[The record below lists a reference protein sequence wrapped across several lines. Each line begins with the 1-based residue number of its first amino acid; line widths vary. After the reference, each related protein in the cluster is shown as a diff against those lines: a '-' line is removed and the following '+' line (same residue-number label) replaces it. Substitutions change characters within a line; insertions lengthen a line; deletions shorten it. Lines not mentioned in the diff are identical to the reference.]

1 MNQTMHKRSISH
13 SVMPAYTGIRF
24 TPALESR
31 VRGNDE
37 RGGMLRLVQAL
48 ALCGLLA
55 ACQSPYPS
63 PKVDFPDAA
72 AVKAS
77 AVAAAPAD
85 KPAYRAPVNGSLF
98 NVAYYRPAFED
109 RRARLVGDVL
119 TINIV
124 ENVTASQSSSSTI
137 DKSGST
143 SAGITALPLINP
155 SILGKANLGAT
166 SANTFAGKGG
176 TQSAN
181 TFAGTITATVIEVL
195 PNGHLR
201 LAGEKQIGVNENVDV
216 LRFTGI
222 VDPRAIQAGNVI
234 DSTQVANTRIESKG
248 RGQQGEAQAI
258 GWLSRFF
265 LNILPF

>member
-1 MNQTMHKRSISH
+1 MKKTMKNH
-13 SVMPAYTGIRF
+13 
-24 TPALESR
+24 R
-31 VRGNDE
+31 VV
-37 RGGMLRLVQAL
+37 RLVQAL
-48 ALCGLLA
+48 SLCGLLA

-77 AVAAAPAD
+77 AVAAAPAE
-85 KPAYRAPVNGSLF
+85 KPAYRSPVNGSLF

-124 ENVTASQSSSSTI
+124 ENITASQSSSSTI